1 MSERGFS
8 RRPSG
13 LRLPLVRR
21 FLPALA
27 AAAAAAAVLVP
38 AGGADTV
45 LPTLYFRYTNNCTF
59 SISDDSGRAVTQIVP
74 GSYQVFVMTPVVF
87 AGVDLTGVFDMTA
100 CKGYVQFQ
108 LTGPGVNIQ
117 TTLQDGDE
125 DKDLERATFQPGSTY
140 VALDNNQPGV
150 TRTTFTTAASGSA
163 TGPTGSSTSSVSGGS
178 SQQSLV
184 GSAANPFRGALDA
197 IVYASGKL
205 SLTRNGKP
213 VTTLKT
219 GRWTF
224 SVDDESRKA
233 GFSLQVLRGKAMT
246 ITSPTY
252 TGSHD
257 ATVELKPGRW
267 AFFTPAGKRTTF
279 FVGS

>member
-1 MSERGFS
+1 
-8 RRPSG
+8 
-13 LRLPLVRR
+13 V
-21 FLPALA
+21 
-27 AAAAAAAVLVP
+27 VLVP

-45 LPTLYFRYTNNCTF
+45 LPTLYVRYATNCTF
-59 SISDDSGRAVTQIVP
+59 SISDDSGRSVTQIAP
-74 GSYQVFVMTPVVF
+74 GSYQVFVTTPVVF
-87 AGVDLTGVFDMTA
+87 AGVDLSGVFDMTA

-108 LTGPGVNIQ
+108 LTGPGVNIS

-150 TRTTFTTAASGSA
+150 TRTTFTTAVSGSA
-163 TGPTGSSTSSVSGGS
+163 TGPSGTSSSSVSAGGS
-178 SQQSLV
+178 TQKALV

-213 VTTLKT
+213 VTALKT

-233 GFSLQVLRGKAMT
+233 GFGLQVLRGKAIT
-246 ITSPTY
+246 ITSAAY

-267 AFFTPAGKRTTF
+267 AFFTPGGKRTTF
-279 FVGS
+279 FVSS

>member
-1 MSERGFS
+1 VF
-8 RRPSG
+8 
-13 LRLPLVRR
+13 VA
-21 FLPALA
+21 ALA
-27 AAAAAAAVLVP
+27 AAVFLVP

-45 LPTLYFRYTNNCTF
+45 LPTLYFRYTTNCTF
-59 SISDDSGRAVTQIVP
+59 SISDDGGRAVTQIAP
-74 GSYQVFVMTPVVF
+74 GSYQVFVTTPVVF
-87 AGVDLTGVFDMTA
+87 AGVDLSGVFDMTA

-125 DKDLERATFQPGSTY
+125 DKDLERATFQPGGTY
-140 VALDNNQPGV
+140 VALDMNQPGV
-150 TRTTFTTAASGSA
+150 TRTTFTTATSGSA
-163 TGPTGSSTSSVSGGS
+163 TGPTGTSSSSVSGGS
-178 SQQSLV
+178 AQQSLV

-197 IVYASGKL
+197 TVYASGKL
-205 SLTRNGKP
+205 ALVRNGKP

-233 GFSLQVLRGKAMT
+233 GFALAVLNGKALT
-246 ITSPTY
+246 VTSTTF

-257 ATVELKPGRW
+257 VTVELKPGRW
-267 AFFTPAGKRTTF
+267 SYFTPGGNRTTF

>member
-1 MSERGFS
+1 MKA
-8 RRPSG
+8 
-13 LRLPLVRR
+13 VRWV
-21 FLPALA
+21 PTVIAALA
-27 AAAAAAAVLVP
+27 VAVVLVP
-38 AGGADTV
+38 ASGASSRAGGAPA
-45 LPTLYFRYTNNCTF
+45 LPTLYVQYTMNCTF
-59 SISDDSGRAVTQIVP
+59 GIFDDQGHPVSSIAP
-74 GSYQVFVMTPVVF
+74 GSYQVEVETPVMFKLVRPG
-87 AGVDLTGVFDMTA
+87 GVSTDNIAANDFTG
-100 CKGYVQFQ
+100 CKGWVQFQ